1 MSWNVAA
8 FYRFVP
14 IGDLTARQAEVRERA
29 AALGIFGTILIAP
42 EGVNGTIAGQDG
54 ALDGIVDYLDRLFGI
69 RQGELKFS
77 TAAEK
82 PFQRLKVRLKKE
94 IITMRAPEVNPAA
107 RTGVHVDPQNWNALI
122 GDPEVTVLDTRNS
135 YEVEAGKFKGA
146 VDLQLGTFSQF
157 TTFAAENLDPARHKK
172 IAMYCTG
179 GIRCEKASS
188 YLLARGFTEVYQLKG
203 GILKYLEAVPEQ
215 ESLWQ
220 GSCFVFDERE
230 ALGHGLAEKTRK

>member
-1 MSWNVAA
+1 
-8 FYRFVP
+8 
-14 IGDLTARQAEVRERA
+14 
-29 AALGIFGTILIAP
+29 
-42 EGVNGTIAGQDG
+42 
-54 ALDGIVDYLDRLFGI
+54 
-69 RQGELKFS
+69 
-77 TAAEK
+77 
-82 PFQRLKVRLKKE
+82 
-94 IITMRAPEVNPAA
+94 VNPAA